1 VAWAQVL
8 PAVPG
13 ALLGIPLGLGLFLA
27 ADGGGVLTIP
37 PVWWLAVAVLAILA
51 AVAVMASIPALIGA
65 RIPAAQILQSE
76 TA

>member
-13 ALLGIPLGLGLFLA
+13 TLLGIPLGLGLFKVA
-27 ADGGGVLTIP
+27 SPGSLTIP
-37 PVWWLAVAVLAILA
+37 AAWWLAAVVLATLA
-51 AVAVMASIPALIGA
+51 AVALLASIPALIGT
-65 RIPAAQILQSE
+65 RIPASQILQSE